1 MPSESQRWSLKAG
14 CESCQS
20 AGQQEM
26 GQRGKRLWS
35 VEEFVGI
42 SQRICVFGQLVL
54 DFSGQ

>member
-1 MPSESQRWSLKAG
+1 VKAVKAQG
-14 CESCQS
+14 NKR
-20 AGQQEM
+20 EM